1 MAHVFN
7 RANDCAQPAVEL
19 APAIIVEQRNFN
31 VKMNQ
36 TVSFVTS
43 AILMLN
49 INSLLLLAKAAK
61 VAMINVTDV
70 NFRREAQLMNKLL
83 FMAVGVDPTLTFTK
97 MEIELMVKWLTQAT
111 STKDSFKPFKNSD
124 EYFNARS
131 LCLDLREILIPE
143 ISEVTTI
150 QEEIARQGSLSSA
163 EIQAELDRRRN
174 LNKH

>member
-19 APAIIVEQRNFN
+19 APAIIVEQRDFN

-111 STKDSFKPFKNSD
+111 STKDSFKPFENSD

-131 LCLDLREILIPE
+131 LCLDLREIFIPE
-143 ISEVTTI
+143 IIEDKETAAVHV
-150 QEEIARQGSLSSA
+150 EI
-163 EIQAELDRRRN
+163 
-174 LNKH
+174 

>member
-1 MAHVFN
+1 MARFN
-7 RANDCAQPAVEL
+7 NINDDQVVTPAVEL

-111 STKDSFKPFKNSD
+111 ERIENSD

-143 ISEVTTI
+143 ISEDKETAAVH
-150 QEEIARQGSLSSA
+150 EEINRQA
-163 EIQAELDRRRN
+163 N
-174 LNKH
+174 LH

>member
-1 MAHVFN
+1 MAHNFN
-7 RANDCAQPAVEL
+7 DQVVTPAVEL

-83 FMAVGVDPTLTFTK
+83 FTAVGVDPTLTFTK

-111 STKDSFKPFKNSD
+111 STKDSFKPFENSD
-124 EYFNARS
+124 EYFNAHS

-143 ISEVTTI
+143 ISDAKPDEAIDLRKRVTLNRAERGM
-150 QEEIARQGSLSSA
+150 EE
-163 EIQAELDRRRN
+163 N
-174 LNKH
+174 F